1 MFGIVFLEQNI
12 QFDNQ
17 IVSIRYDS
25 QLVLHVT
32 KV

>member
-1 MFGIVFLEQNI
+1 MSGIVFLEQNI

>member
-17 IVSIRYDS
+17 IMSIRYDS

>member
-25 QLVLHVT
+25 QLVVHVT